1 MIAARAQWALIA
13 QIIVIPILIL
23 IVSFEIAWLIPGVV
37 IGAMISIAYV
47 LFASRRRGKK
57 LRWAPSTRLGPGLA
71 IRPTPAASPPG
82 PDRKAH

>member
-57 LRWAPSTRLGPGLA
+57 LR
-71 IRPTPAASPPG
+71 
-82 PDRKAH
+82 